1 MVVCNGQP
9 IKLILIKPNCLIED
23 KLVKY
28 YGGDF
33 TAIGTPSNGPDRK
46 TFKAD
51 LKVMIPAT
59 TKCIICADV
68 DMFKSLTKMK
78 KTGNLDGVPVD
89 TELGIPAFIMPNYNS
104 IFYNPEEAQSRMDY
118 INEHINDYL
127 NGSYKVIG
135 DNIIHSAEYPTN
147 IMEVNTF
154 LKKLYQY
161 DKITVDIETASN
173 HFIELPPKEEEQFGS
188 GLHHFSNRLY
198 SIGFAWDKHN
208 GGAFIYDDSYK
219 DLLKQFF
226 LNYSGR
232 LIFHNASFDITQ
244 LIYHLFMNDLEDYPN
259 MLDGLHCMCDKTDD
273 TYLMSYLAL
282 NSCSSPSLSLKSLAY
297 EYSGNYAEDVSDVT
311 KVPVHNLLVYN
322 LKDVLS
328 TWFVYEKYYPKMVE
342 DEQETIYKDLFLP
355 SLKTLIQTQLV
366 GFRINVNAL
375 DKLTADLNKQYDD
388 LINKLMQYP
397 EIKQVEHILNQRELI
412 KWNSDSKH
420 KKVKTI
426 KDFNKTFN
434 PGSTNHVAILLYDIL
449 KIPVIELTEGGQP
462 SCSSKTLKK
471 LINRITDQRL
481 LDILQLF
488 IDISAVDQILV
499 LFIPAFQRTPT
510 MSDGTKG
517 LFGSF
522 NLGGTK
528 TGRLS
533 SSKPN
538 LQNLPSTGSPY
549 AKPVKDIF
557 VAPKGFIFVG
567 ADQRSLEDRIS
578 ALTTR
583 DPNKIKVYT
592 EGYDGHCLRSYSYFQ
607 EKMPDIT
614 EEINKGEKSEVEIIN
629 SIKARYPELRQ
640 KSKSITF
647 CLTYS
652 GTKYA
657 LMQECGLSEE
667 DAIQAESRYHELY
680 KVSDQWVKDHVNKA
694 CKEGYVTCA
703 FGLKLRT
710 PLIKKA
716 IMGDKHTLKE
726 ARAEARTAGNA
737 LGQSWCL
744 LNNRSAN
751 EVMQIVWNSPYKYD
765 VLPVAEIHDALY
777 FFVKDNLET
786 LSWFNKILIKAMEW
800 QEDPIIA
807 HDKVK
812 LGGDLEVFYP
822 TWAHGIDIPNG
833 ASKDEIV
840 EVLLN
845 EKNNK

>member
-1 MVVCNGQP
+1 
-9 IKLILIKPNCLIED
+9 
-23 KLVKY
+23 
-28 YGGDF
+28 
-33 TAIGTPSNGPDRK
+33 
-46 TFKAD
+46 
-51 LKVMIPAT
+51 
-59 TKCIICADV
+59 
-68 DMFKSLTKMK
+68 
-78 KTGNLDGVPVD
+78 
-89 TELGIPAFIMPNYNS
+89 
-104 IFYNPEEAQSRMDY
+104 
-118 INEHINDYL
+118 
-127 NGSYKVIG
+127 
-135 DNIIHSAEYPTN
+135 
-147 IMEVNTF
+147 
-154 LKKLYQY
+154 
-161 DKITVDIETASN
+161 
-173 HFIELPPKEEEQFGS
+173 
-188 GLHHFSNRLY
+188 
-198 SIGFAWDKHN
+198 
-208 GGAFIYDDSYK
+208 
-219 DLLKQFF
+219 
-226 LNYSGR
+226 
-232 LIFHNASFDITQ
+232 
-244 LIYHLFMNDLEDYPN
+244 
-259 MLDGLHCMCDKTDD
+259 
-273 TYLMSYLAL
+273 
-282 NSCSSPSLSLKSLAY
+282 
-297 EYSGNYAEDVSDVT
+297 
-311 KVPVHNLLVYN
+311 
-322 LKDVLS
+322 
-328 TWFVYEKYYPKMVE
+328 
-342 DEQETIYKDLFLP
+342 
-355 SLKTLIQTQLV
+355 
-366 GFRINVNAL
+366 
-375 DKLTADLNKQYDD
+375 
-388 LINKLMQYP
+388 
-397 EIKQVEHILNQRELI
+397 
-412 KWNSDSKH
+412 
-420 KKVKTI
+420 
-426 KDFNKTFN
+426 
-434 PGSTNHVAILLYDIL
+434 
-449 KIPVIELTEGGQP
+449 
-462 SCSSKTLKK
+462 
-471 LINRITDQRL
+471 
-481 LDILQLF
+481 
-488 IDISAVDQILV
+488 
-499 LFIPAFQRTPT
+499 

-614 EEINKGEKSEVEIIN
+614 DEINKGEKSEVEIIN
-629 SIKARYPELRQ
+629 SIKTRYPELRQ

-786 LSWFNKILIKAMEW
+786 LSWFNKVLIKAMEW

>member
-1 MVVCNGQP
+1 
-9 IKLILIKPNCLIED
+9 
-23 KLVKY
+23 
-28 YGGDF
+28 
-33 TAIGTPSNGPDRK
+33 
-46 TFKAD
+46 
-51 LKVMIPAT
+51 
-59 TKCIICADV
+59 
-68 DMFKSLTKMK
+68 
-78 KTGNLDGVPVD
+78 
-89 TELGIPAFIMPNYNS
+89 
-104 IFYNPEEAQSRMDY
+104 
-118 INEHINDYL
+118 
-127 NGSYKVIG
+127 
-135 DNIIHSAEYPTN
+135 
-147 IMEVNTF
+147 
-154 LKKLYQY
+154 
-161 DKITVDIETASN
+161 
-173 HFIELPPKEEEQFGS
+173 
-188 GLHHFSNRLY
+188 
-198 SIGFAWDKHN
+198 
-208 GGAFIYDDSYK
+208 
-219 DLLKQFF
+219 
-226 LNYSGR
+226 
-232 LIFHNASFDITQ
+232 
-244 LIYHLFMNDLEDYPN
+244 
-259 MLDGLHCMCDKTDD
+259 
-273 TYLMSYLAL
+273 
-282 NSCSSPSLSLKSLAY
+282 
-297 EYSGNYAEDVSDVT
+297 
-311 KVPVHNLLVYN
+311 
-322 LKDVLS
+322 
-328 TWFVYEKYYPKMVE
+328 KYYPKMVE

-375 DKLTADLNKQYDD
+375 DKLTDDLNKQYDD
-388 LINKLMQYP
+388 LINKLLQYP
-397 EIKQVEHILNQRELI
+397 EIKLLEHILNQRELI
-412 KWNSDSKH
+412 KWNNDGKH

-434 PGSTNHVAILLYDIL
+434 PGSTNHVAILLYDVL
-449 KIPVIELTEGGQP
+449 KIPVLELTEGGQP

-471 LINRITDQRL
+471 LVNRITDQRL

-694 CKEGYVTCA
+694 CKEGYV
-703 FGLKLRT
+703 
-710 PLIKKA
+710 
-716 IMGDKHTLKE
+716 
-726 ARAEARTAGNA
+726 
-737 LGQSWCL
+737 
-744 LNNRSAN
+744 
-751 EVMQIVWNSPYKYD
+751 
-765 VLPVAEIHDALY
+765 
-777 FFVKDNLET
+777 
-786 LSWFNKILIKAMEW
+786 
-800 QEDPIIA
+800 
-807 HDKVK
+807 
-812 LGGDLEVFYP
+812 
-822 TWAHGIDIPNG
+822 
-833 ASKDEIV
+833 
-840 EVLLN
+840 
-845 EKNNK
+845 